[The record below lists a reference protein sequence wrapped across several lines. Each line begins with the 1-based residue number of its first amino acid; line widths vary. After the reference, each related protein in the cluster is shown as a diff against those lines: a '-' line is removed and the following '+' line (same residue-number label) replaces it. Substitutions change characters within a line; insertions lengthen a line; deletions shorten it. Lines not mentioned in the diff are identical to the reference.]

1 MSARLLPWSL
11 LAGLIAAAGLPIYI
25 HAPKVYV
32 DEYGVSLG
40 ALGAVLAGL
49 RLVDVV
55 QDPALGWLAEVTRQR
70 RAAMV
75 AGALFLLALSMVG
88 LFAVVPPVAPLL
100 WFALMLVV
108 LFSAFS
114 FLTIA
119 FYSEGVAKAGRLG
132 PGGHL
137 QLAGWR
143 EAGALVGVSLAAVA
157 PVALGSFGLFAWG
170 FAAFAAVAW
179 LAMRREWTGS
189 AAAPQPDL
197 RAVLR
202 DPTIRRL
209 LLPRAGQCGAGG
221 RHLHF
226 VPVLRR
232 KPPPRP
238 GGPRGRSSLLFF
250 LAAAASAPGWSR
262 MARHVGAR
270 RALLAGMALS
280 VVAFIF
286 AFTLD
291 AGDVAAFALICAAS
305 GAALGAD
312 MVLLPAIFARHLAQ
326 SGAGEATA
334 FGLWSFASKLALALA
349 AATLLPS
356 CSAQASSPAAAGRPR
371 RSCSLSVLYALVPCG
386 LKAIAILPAPC
397 HPHPGELTRE
407 FVPVRGPR
415 RPHPPY
421 AAGSAPPHALLRRA
435 APGGLCR
442 AGGRRS
448 IRGGISRGRSSA
460 RASSTGRPGGSS
472 RASWP
477 MWKAAGMA
485 APGC

>member
-1 MSARLLPWSL
+1 MTARLLPWSL

-32 DEYGVSLG
+32 DQYGVSLG

-55 QDPALGWLAEVTRQR
+55 QDPALGWLAEVTRHR
-70 RAAMV
+70 RGAMV
-75 AGALFLLALSMVG
+75 AGALLLLALAMIG

-137 QLAGWR
+137 RLAGWR

-209 LLPRAGQCGAGG
+209 LLLALVNAAPVAVTSTLFLFFVESRLRA
-221 RHLHF
+221 
-226 VPVLRR
+226 
-232 KPPPRP
+232 P
-238 GGPRGRSSLLFF
+238 GSEGPLLLLFF

-262 MARHVGAR
+262 MAQQVGAR

-280 VVAFIF
+280 VVSFIF
-286 AFTLD
+286 AFTLE

-349 AATLLPS
+349 AATLLPLLQRAGFEPGS
-356 CSAQASSPAAAGRPR
+356 GGPAEALAL
-371 RSCSLSVLYALVPCG
+371 LSVLYALVPCG
-386 LKAIAILPAPC
+386 LKAIAIL
-397 HPHPGELTRE
+397 
-407 FVPVRGPR
+407 
-415 RPHPPY
+415 
-421 AAGSAPPHALLRRA
+421 LLLA
-435 APGGLCR
+435 TPIPE
-442 AGGRRS
+442 S
-448 IRGGISRGRSSA
+448 
-460 RASSTGRPGGSS
+460 
-472 RASWP
+472 
-477 MWKAAGMA
+477 
-485 APGC
+485 